1 MNVKGVIVGNDDAW
15 IYDFF
20 DMEHTSP
27 NLIRDAI
34 DQANGESLEVE
45 INSGGG
51 DVFAGSEIY
60 TALKEYDGKVTTK
73 VVGLAASMGSVI
85 AMAGDNIQMSPTSQI
100 MIHNVWSMAMGDYRD
115 MQHQSD
121 ILQNL
126 NKTIASAY
134 GLKSGLDESELL
146 AMMDEETWLSAEQ
159 AKEKGFID
167 EILFKDDIQFAAS
180 LQQGLLP
187 REVINK
193 VRNQLIEEKSNQVDH
208 PTPDKSDFLMQK
220 FNLLKLRKD
229 VE

>member
-1 MNVKGVIVGNDDAW
+1 
-15 IYDFF
+15 
-20 DMEHTSP
+20 
-27 NLIRDAI
+27 
-34 DQANGESLEVE
+34 
-45 INSGGG
+45 
-51 DVFAGSEIY
+51 
-60 TALKEYDGKVTTK
+60 
-73 VVGLAASMGSVI
+73 MGSVI